1 MSWRS
6 PAGLNDDILVLWIAD
21 GKVSVAEK
29 EGQRVGTVLLGGQQH
44 VVALQTHH
52 SFVLGLH
59 PEEVG
64 ELDVAD
70 FRVKGT
76 ELLK

>member
-1 MSWRS
+1 MSWGS

-21 GKVSVAEK
+21 GKVRVAEK
-29 EGQRVGTVLLGGQQH
+29 ESERVGAVLLGRQQH

-59 PEEVG
+59 P
-64 ELDVAD
+64 
-70 FRVKGT
+70 
-76 ELLK
+76 